1 MAEVLIVDDDQ
12 DIAEIAKV
20 LLSGEGYEVRIA
32 ANGEEG
38 LRALQE
44 RLPDVV
50 LLDIEMPILDGPGM
64 VYRMFIHD
72 LGMDEIPV
80 VLSSGAERAPEVARE
95 IGTPYVLGK
104 PFGYRALSRAIR
116 QAITE
121 GIPPRLM
128 IPLEPQSP

>member
-1 MAEVLIVDDDQ
+1 MAEVLIVDDDR

-20 LLSGEGYEVRIA
+20 LLEGEGYEVRIA

-38 LRALQE
+38 MSALDR

-50 LLDIEMPILDGPGM
+50 LLDIAMPLLDGPGM
-64 VYRMFIHD
+64 VYRMLVHD
-72 LGMDEIPV
+72 LGMEEIPI

-104 PFGYRALSRAIR
+104 PYRYRALSDLIR
-116 QAITE
+116 QALAE
-121 GIPPRLM
+121 GIPP
-128 IPLEPQSP
+128 